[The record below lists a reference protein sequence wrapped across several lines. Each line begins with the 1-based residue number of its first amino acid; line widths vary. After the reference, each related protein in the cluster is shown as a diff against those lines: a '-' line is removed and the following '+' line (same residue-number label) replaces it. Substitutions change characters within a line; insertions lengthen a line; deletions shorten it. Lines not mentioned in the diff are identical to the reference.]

1 MKTGFLLLVAF
12 LFSLQPV
19 LAQSVIGV
27 WHGKVSRGLDAYNM
41 ELKLVR
47 LGDSLTGTS
56 YYYAG
61 SAYARF
67 SIRGSIALDG
77 DLLWWDETLI
87 GSRGNSLLIPNKT
100 ANLFAADFNCPGDDI
115 MKLDGNAVK
124 KDETEGSNEKPAEVH
139 LTKVQKPQF
148 SDEWDEVIGNFASYA
163 ARPGLI
169 REIALTQGKTEVA
182 REKGEGRREKEPEM
196 PAVTPPGSEPVATSA
211 PTIPKAEPDV
221 EAMYSQRV
229 NVKVRDIP
237 VYGDSILLRF
247 YDHAE
252 IDGDS
257 IALFLNGKML
267 HKHVLL
273 TAEPLEVWIYAKD
286 LSEENELTMVA
297 ENLGSIPPNTSL
309 LIAYGNGVRYEA
321 KLESTEQTSATIRL
335 LRKKP
340 MGKIGDQ

>member
-1 MKTGFLLLVAF
+1 MRRRFLFLVTFLLSVPF
-12 LFSLQPV
+12 VFS
-19 LAQSVIGV
+19 QSVIGV
-27 WHGKVSRGLDAYNM
+27 WRGKVSRGLDAYNM

-67 SIRGSIALDG
+67 AIKGSIAMDG
-77 DLLWWDETLI
+77 DVLWWDETLI
-87 GSRGNSLLIPNKT
+87 GSRGNTLVIPNKT

-124 KDETEGSNEKPAEVH
+124 KDETEGPAEKPSEVH
-139 LTKVQKPQF
+139 LTKMDKPLF
-148 SDEWDEVIGNFASYA
+148 SDEWDEVIGNYGSFAA
-163 ARPGLI
+163 QPGLI
-169 REIALTQGKTEVA
+169 REIELTQGKSEAVRDKSEGK
-182 REKGEGRREKEPEM
+182 REKTTDL
-196 PAVTPPGSEPVATSA
+196 PAVTPPAPEPLVVSVPAE
-211 PTIPKAEPDV
+211 PKVEPDV
-221 EAMYSQRV
+221 EAMYRQRA
-229 NVKVRDIP
+229 NVRVRDIP
-237 VYGDSILLRF
+237 VTGDSILLRF

-252 IDGDS
+252 VDGDS

-267 HKHVLL
+267 RKHVLL
-273 TAEPLEVWIYAKD
+273 STEPLELWILAKD
-286 LSEENELTMVA
+286 LSEENDLTMVA

-321 KLESTEQTSATIRL
+321 KLESTENTSATIRL

-340 MGKIGDQ
+340 LARAGD